1 MKADATATGLTF
13 DWPRREGF
21 PFILFGCVAASLFAH
36 AATFFLF
43 QVADPLRTSIPPSA
57 PQLSILTPSS
67 PEAIALLH
75 WIDAQDPALVAAAN
89 SVTPPGLFDIAYRPS
104 YATLRT
110 APLGPVEQP
119 VTVAFPPARDPLA
132 IITSADARPPA
143 LPAVSAPHPTTII
156 FSSALAARAPTPLP
170 PLALKTRTAE
180 PVEPTCQ
187 LIGVTDHGEVRFV
200 FPQSSSGNSA
210 LDDQAAAH
218 LQTLVFTPGDAPI
231 TWATATVT
239 WGDDAYG
246 ENPKPSEARRQGDM
260 GQSEIRNPKSK

>member
-1 MKADATATGLTF
+1 MKAPASDPGLTF

-21 PFILFGCVAASLFAH
+21 PFILFGCVAASLVAH

-43 QVADPLRTSIPPSA
+43 QVADPLRTSLPPSA
-57 PQLSILTPSS
+57 PQVSVLTPSS

-89 SVTPPGLFDIAYRPS
+89 SVTPPGLFDLAYRPS
-104 YATLRT
+104 YEKNP

-132 IITSADARPPA
+132 IITSADAKPAPP
-143 LPAVSAPHPTTII
+143 PTVSQPHPTTIS
-156 FSSALAARAPTPLP
+156 FSTARAARAQMPLP
-170 PLALKTRTAE
+170 QIPLKTRATE
-180 PVEPTCQ
+180 PVEPTRH
-187 LIGVTDHGEVRFV
+187 LIGITDRGEVRFI
-200 FPQSSSGNSA
+200 FLQNSSGNPA

-218 LQTLVFTPGDAPI
+218 LQMLAFTPIDAPI

-246 ENPKPSEARRQGDM
+246 EKPSA
-260 GQSEIRNPKSK
+260 K